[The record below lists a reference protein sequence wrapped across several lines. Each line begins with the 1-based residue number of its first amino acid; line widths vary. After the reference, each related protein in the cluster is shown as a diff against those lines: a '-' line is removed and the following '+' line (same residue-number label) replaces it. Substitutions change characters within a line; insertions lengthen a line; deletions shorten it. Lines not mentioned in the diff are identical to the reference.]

1 MPGLQAQLRQRT
13 FGDYGHFLNHRQAV
27 SHCGRYLVYDTRN
40 ADSDI
45 AKTTRI
51 ESLDLSDNT
60 VRILYD
66 THSQS
71 IHGPGVGAVV
81 CHPLRSTL
89 VFIHGLTHCDE
100 LQPYAMTRR
109 FGACLDLE
117 PSDPNS
123 NPTSKL
129 VSIESR
135 SLQTIIPWGVLRG
148 GTHAHSFSPDGRWIS
163 FTYNDALAPEHRTV
177 GFAIVDRWDCDS
189 DARTEL
195 HPPKFEE
202 EFKGIGW
209 AALILVPDQAIES
222 AREECW
228 VPHPTLKQL
237 AFLGRVPN
245 RSKSRSQIRSQN
257 PDDRFVDEVFLAQL
271 PAIADRWPRML
282 DRQTPVAHRSGAQ
295 LASPPGIQ
303 IRRLTHTES
312 EPYPG
317 VQGPRHWLMASKS
330 GNWIYTLRKD
340 PQGTVRIVRVRV
352 PDDQEDSQEDSNCEW
367 ISNNE
372 ESITH
377 PPAID
382 PATGR
387 ISYLTG
393 KRFTILDTTTGQ
405 EIPVAWDTD
414 AMDTIVGPVQ
424 FLSESRGIFW
434 NARPFGSPWL
444 QIWTALLQ

>member
-1 MPGLQAQLRQRT
+1 
-13 FGDYGHFLNHRQAV
+13 
-27 SHCGRYLVYDTRN
+27 
-40 ADSDI
+40 
-45 AKTTRI
+45 
-51 ESLDLSDNT
+51 
-60 VRILYD
+60 
-66 THSQS
+66 
-71 IHGPGVGAVV
+71 
-81 CHPLRSTL
+81 
-89 VFIHGLTHCDE
+89 
-100 LQPYAMTRR
+100 
-109 FGACLDLE
+109 
-117 PSDPNS
+117 
-123 NPTSKL
+123 
-129 VSIESR
+129 
-135 SLQTIIPWGVLRG
+135 
-148 GTHAHSFSPDGRWIS
+148 
-163 FTYNDALAPEHRTV
+163 LAPEHRTV

-245 RSKSRSQIRSQN
+245 RSQNRSQN
-257 PDDRFVDEVFLAQL
+257 PGDRWVDEVFLAQL
-271 PAIADRWPRML
+271 PAQADRWPRML
-282 DRQTPVAHRSGAQ
+282 DQQTPEAHRSGAQ

-312 EPYPG
+312 APYPG

-352 PDDQEDSQEDSNCEW
+352 PDDQQNHQEDSNCEW

-382 PATGR
+382 AATGR

-393 KRFTILDTTTGQ
+393 KRLTILDTTTGQ
-405 EIPVAWDTD
+405 EIPVAWDAD
-414 AMDTIVGPVQ
+414 AMDTVVGPVQ
-424 FLSESRGIFW
+424 FLGESRGIFW

>member
-1 MPGLQAQLRQRT
+1 
-13 FGDYGHFLNHRQAV
+13 
-27 SHCGRYLVYDTRN
+27 
-40 ADSDI
+40 
-45 AKTTRI
+45 
-51 ESLDLSDNT
+51 
-60 VRILYD
+60 
-66 THSQS
+66 
-71 IHGPGVGAVV
+71 
-81 CHPLRSTL
+81 
-89 VFIHGLTHCDE
+89 
-100 LQPYAMTRR
+100 
-109 FGACLDLE
+109 
-117 PSDPNS
+117 
-123 NPTSKL
+123 
-129 VSIESR
+129 
-135 SLQTIIPWGVLRG
+135 
-148 GTHAHSFSPDGRWIS
+148 
-163 FTYNDALAPEHRTV
+163 LAPEHRTV
-177 GFAIVDRWDCDS
+177 GFAIVDRWDSDS

-195 HPPKFEE
+195 QNPKFEE

-245 RSKSRSQIRSQN
+245 QSQN
-257 PDDRFVDEVFLAQL
+257 PDDRWVDEVFLAHL
-271 PAIADRWPRML
+271 PAQADRWPRML
-282 DRQTPVAHRSGAQ
+282 DRQTPEALPTGAW

-312 EPYPG
+312 APYPG
-317 VQGPRHWLMASKS
+317 VQGPRHWLMASNC
-330 GNWIYTLRKD
+330 GTWIYTLRKD

-352 PDDQEDSQEDSNCEW
+352 PDAQEDSQEDSNSEW

-382 PATGR
+382 AATGR

-393 KRFTILDTTTGQ
+393 KRLTILDTTTGQ
-405 EIPVAWDTD
+405 EIPVAWDAD
-414 AMDTIVGPVQ
+414 AMDTMVGPVQ